1 VKKIVTLDTKVLGSN
16 ASLKSNAGSYTVKL
30 TGNMSKKTF
39 TASAEADTS
48 NIAVNNAAV
57 LGGAGNDSFTVSGS
71 KLVKK

>member
-39 TASAEADTS
+39 TASAEADTF

>member
-1 VKKIVTLDTKVLGSN
+1 
-16 ASLKSNAGSYTVKL
+16 
-30 TGNMSKKTF
+30 MSKKTF
-39 TASAEADTS
+39 TASAEANTF